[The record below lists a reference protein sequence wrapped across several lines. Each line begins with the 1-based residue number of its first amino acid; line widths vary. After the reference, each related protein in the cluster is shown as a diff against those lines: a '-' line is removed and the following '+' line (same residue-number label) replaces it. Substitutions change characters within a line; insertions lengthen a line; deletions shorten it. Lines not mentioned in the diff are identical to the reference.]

1 MNNESAQVQFVR
13 TEALLGSAGFARLR
27 DAFIVVAGMGAV
39 GSYAAESLV
48 RAGAH
53 NLRVVDFDVISESNI
68 NRQLFALHSTL
79 GGKKVDVAR
88 ERLLDINPQC
98 SVDNLDL
105 FIREESLDQVFAGNP
120 DIVIDAID
128 SLNPKVSLLHGAVV
142 RGLTIISSMGAALR
156 TDPTKIEVCDL
167 SKSRNCPLARR
178 VRKRL
183 RRVGVS
189 KGIDCVYSYEELPE
203 NYREYLMTE
212 DITPCTGQGR
222 KRNALGS
229 LSTITGIFGLTLA
242 NLAIKKLAGK

>member
-1 MNNESAQVQFVR
+1 MDRESDRMQFVR
-13 TEALLGSAGFARLR
+13 TEALLGSEGFARLR

-88 ERLLDINPQC
+88 DRLLDINPQC
-98 SVDNLDL
+98 SIDNLDL

-120 DIVIDAID
+120 DIIIDAID
-128 SLNPKVSLLHGAVV
+128 SLNPKVSLMHGAVV

-167 SKSRNCPLARR
+167 AKSKNCPLARR

-189 KGIDCVYSYEELPE
+189 KGIDCVYSYEDLPE

-242 NLAIKKLAGK
+242 NLAIKKIAGK

>member
-1 MNNESAQVQFVR
+1 MTEEIGKIQFAR
-13 TEALLGSAGFARLR
+13 TEALLGAEGFARLQQ
-27 DAFIVVAGMGAV
+27 AFIVVAGLGAV
-39 GSYAAESLV
+39 GSYAVESLV

-53 NLRVVDFDVISESNI
+53 NIRVVDFDVISESNI
-68 NRQLFALHSTL
+68 NRQLFALHSTI
-79 GGKKVDVAR
+79 GRKKVDVAR
-88 ERLLDINPQC
+88 DRLLDINPEC
-98 SVDNLDL
+98 SIDNMDV
-105 FIREESLDQVFAGNP
+105 FIRESTLEMVFSGEP
-120 DIVIDAID
+120 TVVIDAID

-142 RGLTIISSMGAALR
+142 RGVTIVSSMGAALR

-189 KGIDCVYSYEELPE
+189 KGIDCVYSYEELPD
-203 NYREYLMTE
+203 NYRDFLMTE

-242 NLAIKKLAGK
+242 NLAIGKIVGF

>member
-1 MNNESAQVQFVR
+1 MSQFLR
-13 TEALLGSAGFARLR
+13 TEALLGIEGFARLKE
-27 DAFIVVAGMGAV
+27 AFIVVAGMGAV
-39 GSYAAESLV
+39 GSFAAEALV

-53 NLRVVDFDVISESNI
+53 NIRVVDFDVISETNI
-68 NRQLFALHSTL
+68 NRQLFALHSTI
-79 GGKKVDVAR
+79 GKKKVDVAR
-88 ERLLDINPQC
+88 DRLRDINPAC
-98 SVDNLDL
+98 VVDNLDS
-105 FIREESLDQVFAGNP
+105 FIRDRSLETVLAGEP

-128 SLNPKVSLLHGAVV
+128 SLNPKVQLLQGAVE

-183 RRVGVS
+183 RRVGIS
-189 KGIDCVYSYEELPE
+189 KGIDCVYSYEELPD
-203 NYREYLMTE
+203 NYREFLMTE

-242 NLAIKKLAGK
+242 NLAIKKIAGM